1 MPLLC
6 RKFSRV
12 VHGVPHT
19 NYTRGDAEHGSDV
32 VGSNSCDVHKLAERT
47 NSSIQIQILTV
58 TLVCVVESHMFL
70 AVTVVENVRRRQ
82 LQFVLLKS
90 KNRREAERS
99 LMQDAGTQINF
110 QYSVSWFQ
118 RN

>member
-1 MPLLC
+1 
-6 RKFSRV
+6 
-12 VHGVPHT
+12 
-19 NYTRGDAEHGSDV
+19 
-32 VGSNSCDVHKLAERT
+32 
-47 NSSIQIQILTV
+47 
-58 TLVCVVESHMFL
+58 MFL